1 MERER
6 ILQYDV
12 TAGSLNAHLKAINEK
27 MADGRGPVFL
37 ACANPHSLVT
47 AQKDP
52 AFAEALQNAD
62 ILLPDGMGILKA
74 SRMLG
79 GSITERVS
87 GPDVFLGLLGRMQKE
102 GGHSCF
108 FLGSTEET
116 LGAIARRMQTE
127 YPAIRLAGMY
137 SPPFTDAFTRE
148 QNQEMIDAVNAAKPG
163 VLWVGLTAPKQEKWV
178 RQNLDKLDVKLVGCI
193 GAAFDFFAGT
203 KKRSAPIFRRL
214 GLEWLPRF
222 VREPRRMAS
231 RVLVSAPRFFLM
243 VRKQKRTALQR
254 RR

>member
-6 ILQYDV
+6 ILNYEV
-12 TAGSLNAHLKAINEK
+12 TGGSLDEHIQSITEK
-27 MADGRGPVFL
+27 MRDHDGPVFL

-47 AQKDP
+47 AEGDS
-52 AFAEALQNAD
+52 AFAQALHSAD

-79 GSITERVS
+79 GAITERVS
-87 GPDVFLGLLGRMQKE
+87 GPDVFMRLLRFMQE
-102 GGHSCF
+102 RGGFSCF

-116 LGAIARRMQTE
+116 LTAISCRIENE
-127 YPAIRLAGMY
+127 YPAVRVAGVY
-137 SPPFTDAFTRE
+137 SPPFAEDFSSE
-148 QNQEMIDAVNAAKPG
+148 QNQEMIDVINAAKPD
-163 VLWVGLTAPKQEKWV
+163 VLWVGMTAPKQEKWV
-178 RQNLDKLDVKLVGCI
+178 QQNLDKLDVKLVGCI

-222 VREPRRMAS
+222 FREPRRMAS
-231 RVLVSAPRFFLM
+231 RVLVSAPKFFLL
-243 VRKQKRTALQR
+243 VRKQKRTAG
-254 RR
+254 